1 VARMQISRGMKIGK
15 AKQYVAEKL
24 GVSIQDIHDAV
35 AMRETREDL
44 RIGVLQSLP
53 GHPKGIEAKY
63 NIARVLGI
71 ELNSLRSSKVR
82 IG

>member
-1 VARMQISRGMKIGK
+1 
-15 AKQYVAEKL
+15 
-24 GVSIQDIHDAV
+24 
-35 AMRETREDL
+35 MRETREDL

-63 NIARVLGI
+63 NIARLLGI
-71 ELNSLRSSKVR
+71 ELNSLRASKAR